1 MKSKYKAFMSLILD
15 DSEEKKIMVEDEQRT
30 VGEKFGGYKL
40 GDFCTEVDSYSNID
54 TFRTDTVRTCP

>member
-1 MKSKYKAFMSLILD
+1 MSLILD